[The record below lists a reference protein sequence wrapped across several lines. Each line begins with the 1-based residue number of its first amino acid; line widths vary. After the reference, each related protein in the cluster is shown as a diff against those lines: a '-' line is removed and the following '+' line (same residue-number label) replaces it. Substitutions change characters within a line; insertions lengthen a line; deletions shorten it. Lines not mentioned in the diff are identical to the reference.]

1 MTRQSDPI
9 KARREAVVG
18 PPRAALLPG
27 RRSLCDSSVAGMLQ
41 RSLRAPGEARA
52 FVAEHLCSKHGAH
65 ASAAVQLVASEVV
78 LHAVR
83 SCVGPIIIALRC
95 ELTSVTLW
103 VRCSMDAPQSAA
115 EIVTLRE
122 GLPPRLQLGDLISSM
137 IVDSIC
143 RASGTIPTEHG
154 LTMWCSLPTG
164 HVPLVAPPAG
174 RAVGAVGAISSRPM
188 GSG

>member
-1 MTRQSDPI
+1 M
-9 KARREAVVG
+9 
-18 PPRAALLPG
+18 
-27 RRSLCDSSVAGMLQ
+27 
-41 RSLRAPGEARA
+41 
-52 FVAEHLCSKHGAH
+52 
-65 ASAAVQLVASEVV
+65 ASEVV

-95 ELTSVTLW
+95 ELTSVTLS
-103 VRCSMDAPQSAA
+103 VRCSMDAPQSA
-115 EIVTLRE
+115 
-122 GLPPRLQLGDLISSM
+122 PRLQLGDLISSM

-164 HVPLVAPPAG
+164 HVPLVAPTAG
-174 RAVGAVGAISSRPM
+174 RAVGAVGTISSRPM

>member
-9 KARREAVVG
+9 NARREPVPD
-18 PPRAALLPG
+18 PPRAARLPG
-27 RRSLCDSSVAGMLQ
+27 QRLSLCDSSAAGTLQ

-52 FVAEHLCSKHGAH
+52 FVAEHLCSEHGPS

-95 ELTSVTLW
+95 ELTSVTLS
-103 VRCSMDAPQSAA
+103 VRCSMDAPQSA
-115 EIVTLRE
+115 
-122 GLPPRLQLGDLISSM
+122 PRLQLGDLISSM

>member
-9 KARREAVVG
+9 KARREAVAG
-18 PPRAALLPG
+18 PLSAARLPG
-27 RRSLCDSSVAGMLQ
+27 RLSLCDSSAAGTLQ

-103 VRCSMDAPQSAA
+103 VRCSMDAPQSA
-115 EIVTLRE
+115 
-122 GLPPRLQLGDLISSM
+122 PRLQLGDLISSM

-164 HVPLVAPPAG
+164 HVPLVAPTAG
-174 RAVGAVGAISSRPM
+174 RAVGAVGTISSRPM

>member
-9 KARREAVVG
+9 NATPEAVAG
-18 PPRAALLPG
+18 PPRAARLPG
-27 RRSLCDSSVAGMLQ
+27 QRLSLCDSSAAGTLQ

-52 FVAEHLCSKHGAH
+52 FVAEHSCSEHGPS

-95 ELTSVTLW
+95 ELTSVTLS
-103 VRCSMDAPQSAA
+103 VRCSMDAPQSA
-115 EIVTLRE
+115 
-122 GLPPRLQLGDLISSM
+122 PRLQLGDLISSM

>member
-1 MTRQSDPI
+1 MTRHSNPI
-9 KARREAVVG
+9 NARREAVAG
-18 PPRAALLPG
+18 PSRAARLPG
-27 RRSLCDSSVAGMLQ
+27 RLSLCDSSAAGTLQ

-52 FVAEHLCSKHGAH
+52 LVAEHLCPEHGAH

-83 SCVGPIIIALRC
+83 SCVGPIIIALQC
-95 ELTSVTLW
+95 ELTSVTLS
-103 VRCSMDAPQSAA
+103 VRCSMDAPRSA
-115 EIVTLRE
+115 
-122 GLPPRLQLGDLISSM
+122 PRLQLGDLITNM

-174 RAVGAVGAISSRPM
+174 RAVGAVGTISSRTIA
-188 GSG
+188 SG